1 MLGTVMVDGGEIFV
15 GNETQFAIEL
25 FAMTSVPRLVCS
37 RTIA

>member
-15 GNETQFAIEL
+15 GNETQFAIDL
-25 FAMTSVPRLVCS
+25 FRHDLGARLVCS